1 MSTRSF
7 LICFGLVVGLL
18 VALSVLQRK
27 EPGTERG
34 ARESRRIT
42 DLPVREAERIELTG
56 PKGTFIFRKKAEKE
70 WQLEKPIV
78 GGADMVSV
86 EKLLREIQFVETLQ
100 RLPEGKKEESLLQSF
115 WLGQPTRTGKGGK

>member
-42 DLPVREAERIELTG
+42 NLPVREAERMELTG
-56 PKGTFIFRKKAEKE
+56 PKGTFIFRKKAS
-70 WQLEKPIV
+70 QF
-78 GGADMVSV
+78 
-86 EKLLREIQFVETLQ
+86 LLRFLCFEVTGSKRIIFLIL
-100 RLPEGKKEESLLQSF
+100 RLIIVKLIFTILHIKCTIFDLFFSILFLNNYRSLV
-115 WLGQPTRTGKGGK
+115 